1 MTAEARALAGCV
13 SACRQRYGLNVIL
26 DTVHGANTAKIRQYH
41 MEENPFY
48 GSLFKVPM
56 PRLRQIMNHL
66 LLQEYLT
73 VTNDSYAI
81 VQLTEKSEVLLSGQ
95 ASKETIMMKLVREQE
110 GTAGQA
116 KAAGERKKKQK
127 TAGAVVLT
135 EEEEHLFEN
144 LRGLRA
150 EIAREEKVPP
160 YIVFSDK
167 TLVFMSRIKPKN
179 REEMLQVTG
188 VGEYKLER
196 YGLRFLETIRKTMC

>member
-1 MTAEARALAGCV
+1 
-13 SACRQRYGLNVIL
+13 
-26 DTVHGANTAKIRQYH
+26 

-48 GSLFKVPM
+48 GSLSKVPM

-95 ASKETIMMKLVREQE
+95 ASKETIMMKRVREQE

-135 EEEEHLFEN
+135 EEESTC
-144 LRGLRA
+144 LRTCGDCGGDCQRRKGSA
-150 EIAREEKVPP
+150 V
-160 YIVFSDK
+160 YCVF
-167 TLVFMSRIKPKN
+167 
-179 REEMLQVTG
+179 
-188 VGEYKLER
+188 
-196 YGLRFLETIRKTMC
+196 